1 MKQFMAS
8 DQRTILERLIREHG
22 ADYASLSRLI
32 GRNAAYIQQFIK
44 RGTPRQLAEEDR
56 RLLAHYF
63 GVAEA
68 SLGGPQDQKGT
79 RALGGLVVVQR
90 LDISA
95 SAGSG
100 ADAGGERVLSEF
112 AFNEPW
118 LRELCRGRRP
128 DVSMIRVQ
136 GDSMAPTLVDGD
148 EILVENLESS
158 ERVRDGIYVLR
169 QEDALLVKRLAMG
182 PSTRSVRIRSD
193 NPAYPEWPE
202 CDLASLQIIGR
213 VIWAGHRVS

>member
-1 MKQFMAS
+1 
-8 DQRTILERLIREHG
+8 
-22 ADYASLSRLI
+22 
-32 GRNAAYIQQFIK
+32 
-44 RGTPRQLAEEDR
+44 
-56 RLLAHYF
+56 
-63 GVAEA
+63 
-68 SLGGPQDQKGT
+68 
-79 RALGGLVVVQR
+79 
-90 LDISA
+90 
-95 SAGSG
+95 
-100 ADAGGERVLSEF
+100 
-112 AFNEPW
+112 
-118 LRELCRGRRP
+118 
-128 DVSMIRVQ
+128 
-136 GDSMAPTLVDGD
+136 MAPTLVDGD

>member
-1 MKQFMAS
+1 MAT
-8 DQRTILERLIREHG
+8 DQRTTLERLIREHG
-22 ADYASLSRLI
+22 ADYASLSRLL

-56 RLLAHYF
+56 RILAHYF
-63 GVAEA
+63 GVSEA
-68 SLGGPQDQKGT
+68 SLGGPQDQT
-79 RALGGLVVVQR
+79 RTRGLEGLVVVQR

-100 ADAGGERVLSEF
+100 AEADGELVISEF
-112 AFNEPW
+112 AFSERW
-118 LRELCRGRRP
+118 LRDLCRGRRP
-128 DVSMIRVQ
+128 NVSMIRVQ

-148 EILVENLESS
+148 EILVERLESA

-169 QEDALLVKRLAMG
+169 QEDTLLVKRLAIG
-182 PSTRSVRIRSD
+182 PSAQSVRIRSD

-213 VIWAGHRVS
+213 VIWAGHTVS